1 MIFDKKVDG
10 LIQENEVVHDEREV
24 YMNFIV
30 DRRNVVYYMKFK
42 FYRMPIIDLKRRIV
56 RLVETDHMGNYLY
69 DESGKKI
76 KRDISVVY
84 FGRHVQAVIPLY

>member
-10 LIQENEVVHDEREV
+10 LIQENGVHDEREV

-42 FYRMPIIDLKRRIV
+42 FYRMPYNDFKRRIV

-69 DESGKKI
+69 DKSGEKN
-76 KRDISVVY
+76 
-84 FGRHVQAVIPLY
+84 